1 MEGRRA
7 ALTTAIYPTPVRSAM
22 MKAAAPMIG
31 GMSCPPVEAQASTAP
46 AKGAEYPT
54 RFMRGMVKIPVP

>member
-1 MEGRRA
+1 
-7 ALTTAIYPTPVRSAM
+7 M